1 MNLYQ
6 ETKYILEKNDIRPNK
21 RLGQNFLIDEDAL
34 DVISSK
40 VSKDDVVL
48 EIGPGIGSLTK
59 LLLDKAKK
67 VICVELDPKMCEI
80 LNERFFLYENFTLIQ
95 NDILKVDL
103 SQYIEEYGSNLK
115 VVANLPYYITTS
127 IITELLKAKVNDI
140 TILIQK
146 EVADRICCKPG
157 EKEAGAIT
165 YMVYYYADAEVLTK
179 VPKESFIPNPE
190 VESEVVHLR
199 RLEKPRVEVKNEE
212 LFFQVIKENFSK
224 RRKTITNSITNT
236 IPKDKL
242 EKILNEIGIDS
253 RVRGE
258 DLTIE
263 EFAKIVNMC

>member
-6 ETKYILEKNDIRPNK
+6 ETKFILEKNDIRPNK
-21 RLGQNFLIDEDAL
+21 KLGQNFLIDEDAL
-34 DVISSK
+34 DVISSN
-40 VSKDDVVL
+40 VNQADVVL
-48 EIGPGIGSLTK
+48 EIGPGIGSLTN
-59 LLLDKAKK
+59 LLLEKAKQ
-67 VICVELDPKMCEI
+67 VICVELDPKMCKI
-80 LNERFFLYENFTLIQ
+80 LNERFFLYKNFTLIQ

-103 SQYIEEYGSNLK
+103 APFIEMHGPHRK

-127 IITELLKAKVNDI
+127 IITELLKAKISDI

-165 YMVYYYADAEVLTK
+165 YLVYYYADAEVLTK

>member
-6 ETKYILEKNDIRPNK
+6 ETKFILEKNDIRPNK
-21 RLGQNFLIDEDAL
+21 KLGQNFLIDEDAL
-34 DVISSK
+34 DVISSN
-40 VSKDDVVL
+40 VNQDDVVL
-48 EIGPGIGSLTK
+48 EIGPGIGSLTN
-59 LLLDKAKK
+59 LLLEKAKQ
-67 VICVELDPKMCEI
+67 VICVELDPKMCKI
-80 LNERFFLYENFTLIQ
+80 LNERFFLYKNFTLIQ

-103 SQYIEEYGSNLK
+103 SPFIEMYGSNLK

-127 IITELLKAKVNDI
+127 IITELLKAKISDI

-199 RLEKPRVEVKNEE
+199 RLEKPRVEVKNEY
-212 LFFQVIKENFSK
+212 LFFQVIK
-224 RRKTITNSITNT
+224 
-236 IPKDKL
+236 
-242 EKILNEIGIDS
+242 
-253 RVRGE
+253 
-258 DLTIE
+258 
-263 EFAKIVNMC
+263 

>member
-6 ETKYILEKNDIRPNK
+6 ETKFILEKNDIRPNK
-21 RLGQNFLIDEDAL
+21 KLGQNFLIDEDAL
-34 DVISSK
+34 DVISSN
-40 VSKDDVVL
+40 VNQADVVL
-48 EIGPGIGSLTK
+48 EIGPGIGSLTN
-59 LLLDKAKK
+59 LLLEKAKQ
-67 VICVELDPKMCEI
+67 VICVELDPKMCKI
-80 LNERFFLYENFTLIQ
+80 LNERFFLYKNFTLIQ

-103 SQYIEEYGSNLK
+103 SPFIEMYGSKLK

-127 IITELLKAKVNDI
+127 IITELLKAKISDI

-199 RLEKPRVEVKNEE
+199 RLEKPRVEVKNED
-212 LFFQVIKENFSK
+212 LFFQVIKEN
-224 RRKTITNSITNT
+224 
-236 IPKDKL
+236 
-242 EKILNEIGIDS
+242 
-253 RVRGE
+253 
-258 DLTIE
+258 
-263 EFAKIVNMC
+263 